1 MLKYLESLDSFEDFK
16 KIVELEENTTIRSLF
31 ESIDFDDVVSSFID
45 LSNEYNYQHGVID
58 YEELEN
64 YLMRK
69 ALESEE
75 PYTTVFK
82 QAQNIK
88 LFNESY
94 YYINGY
100 DNLENLE
107 VSRLNAELF
116 DLKQNVIEVLKMD
129 IEEFIQN
136 HFEYSRKPLILSK
149 DKKINFNDVNY
160 SIDKIDNYHKDS
172 KVIVYGANIDNIMSV
187 LIANLETD
195 IITNLSKKSI

>member
-31 ESIDFDDVVSSFID
+31 ESISFNDVVSSFID
-45 LSNEYNYQHGVID
+45 LSNEYNYQHGIID
-58 YEELEN
+58 YEELES

-116 DLKQNVIEVLKMD
+116 DLKQNIIEVLKMD
-129 IEEFIQN
+129 VEEFIQN
-136 HFEYSRKPLILSK
+136 HFESSKKPLTLSK
-149 DKKINFNDVNY
+149 DKKINFNDINY
-160 SIDKIDNYHKDS
+160 SIDKIDNYYKDS
-172 KVIVYGANIDNIMSV
+172 EVIVYGANIDSIMSV
-187 LIANLETD
+187 LIANLEVN
-195 IITNLSKKSI
+195 IITSLFKESI